1 MTTKAI
7 ATIRNIIEKDT
18 IVQCN
23 LSKYEG
29 EPALTFQTAQNDMKM
44 PYVVMRIESNNPDDI
59 EVIDR
64 MILTF
69 DIYCGQGDYEKA
81 DVISSRIE
89 HLLDREAGLLR
100 DSGIITIH
108 RAGSITVP
116 DEDPSIIH
124 ISIKF
129 LVRVGRMELY

>member
-18 IVQCN
+18 IVQSN

-29 EPALTFQTAQNDMKM
+29 EPALTFQTAQKDMKM
-44 PYVVMRIESNNPDDI
+44 PYAVMRIESNNPDDI

-81 DVISSRIE
+81 DVISRRIE
-89 HLLDREAGLLR
+89 LLLDREAGLLR

-108 RAGSITVP
+108 RAGSVAVP

-124 ISIKF
+124 ITIKF

>member
-7 ATIRNIIEKDT
+7 ATIRNIIGKDT
-18 IVQCN
+18 IVQSN

-29 EPALTFQTAQNDMKM
+29 EPALTFQTAQKDMKM
-44 PYVVMRIESNNPDDI
+44 PYAVMRIESNNPDDI

-81 DVISSRIE
+81 DVISRRIE
-89 HLLDREAGLLR
+89 LLLDREAGLLR

-108 RAGSITVP
+108 RAGSVAVP

>member
-18 IVQCN
+18 IVQSN

-29 EPALTFQTAQNDMKM
+29 EPALTFQTAQKDMKM
-44 PYVVMRIESNNPDDI
+44 PYAVMRIESNNPDDI

-81 DVISSRIE
+81 DVISRRIE
-89 HLLDREAGLLR
+89 LLLDREAGLLR

-108 RAGSITVP
+108 RAGSVAVP